1 MKQLSEFLQHAI
13 EFQALAARES
23 NPTLRA
29 RYQEQADAYRAL
41 AAKLAADLGINVPA
55 LMDSQ

>member
-1 MKQLSEFLQHAI
+1 MKQLSEFLQHTI

-29 RYQEQADAYRAL
+29 RYQEQADAYQAL
-41 AAKLAADLGINVPA
+41 AEKLAAELGIDIPA
-55 LMDSQ
+55 LMNST